1 MAHDCIQ
8 EENIGKFKEFME
20 STKGLK
26 ATIFTISLAILIQV
40 GAFLVLWGGLTTT
53 VKNHDKNIDRI
64 LAKLDNAKVV
74 YALTDKVINGK
85 Q

>member
-1 MAHDCIQ
+1 MTLPCSK
-8 EENIGKFKEFME
+8 EGEIGRLQEFME
-20 STKGLK
+20 NSKGMK
-26 ATIFTISLAILIQV
+26 ATMFTIVLAILIQV

-74 YALTDKVINGK
+74 YTLTDRVINGK
-85 Q
+85 